1 MIANTSTPE
10 APWTLVPGNNKR
22 HARLEVLRT
31 LCTALQSR
39 LSQRAA
45 E

>member
-1 MIANTSTPE
+1 MIANTSTRD

-22 HARLEVLRT
+22 HARLEVLRK